1 MSGRWRHPNRAATI
15 DKVRNLRPR
24 RYKANT
30 KILRRVEENL
40 DEYRWAARYICELVA
55 RMEI

>member
-1 MSGRWRHPNRAATI
+1 MSGRWRHPNRTTERVYN
-15 DKVRNLRPR
+15 KRPR

-40 DEYRWAARYICELVA
+40 DEYRRAARVILEMV
-55 RMEI
+55 RGMEI